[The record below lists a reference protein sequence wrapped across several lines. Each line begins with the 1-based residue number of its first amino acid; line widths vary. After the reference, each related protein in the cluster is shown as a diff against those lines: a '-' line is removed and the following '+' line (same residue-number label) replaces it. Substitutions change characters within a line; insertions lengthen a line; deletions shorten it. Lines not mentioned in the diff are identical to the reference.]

1 MEEHELAREERP
13 GDWAA
18 WMEATGGRAPVAPLR
33 PASLTGGPSPASR
46 TTDVAALPP
55 PDAEAEAPAAP
66 EPEIQPLHDDGA
78 EAPRSARREATR
90 QRILDAA
97 REVFAER
104 GVIGGTV
111 EDICERAGFTR
122 GAFYSNFGDK
132 DDVVDAL
139 VEREH
144 ERLLGHLE
152 ASFAG
157 IDRAVVD
164 AGGDLAA
171 VCTALVDQLLRS
183 IPIDRQV
190 SLVQTELEIH
200 AIRRPDQAGRFVAIN
215 LAFRDRI
222 ARFLEDGMRTL
233 GRELLVDRVHLT
245 DAIVAIAES
254 SVRRALLSGPDA
266 DPDAMASAVLPGLL
280 LALSKPLDDAP
291 AGHGDT
297 ARQPGRQ
304 AG

>member
-1 MEEHELAREERP
+1 VATQIAVARP
-13 GDWAA
+13 I
-18 WMEATGGRAPVAPLR
+18 
-33 PASLTGGPSPASR
+33 
-46 TTDVAALPP
+46 PP
-55 PDAEAEAPAAP
+55 APAPDHLA
-66 EPEIQPLHDDGA
+66 DDGVDV
-78 EAPRSARREATR
+78 PRSARREVTR

-97 REVFAER
+97 REVFAEN

-122 GAFYSNFGDK
+122 GAFYSNFADK
-132 DDVVDAL
+132 DEVVDAL

-157 IDRAVVD
+157 LDRAVAD
-164 AGGDLAA
+164 AGGDLAGICA
-171 VCTALVDQLLRS
+171 ALVDQLLRS

-190 SLVQTELEIH
+190 SLVQTELEIF

-215 LAFRDRI
+215 LAFRERI

-233 GRELLVDRVHLT
+233 GRELLVDRVYLT

-254 SVRRALLSGPDA
+254 SVRRALLTGPDA

-280 LALSKPLDDAP
+280 LALSKPLGDAP
-291 AGHGDT
+291 TG
-297 ARQPGRQ
+297 
-304 AG
+304 

>member
-1 MEEHELAREERP
+1 MD
-13 GDWAA
+13 G
-18 WMEATGGRAPVAPLR
+18 TGR
-33 PASLTGGPSPASR
+33 
-46 TTDVAALPP
+46 
-55 PDAEAEAPAAP
+55 APAAP
-66 EPEIQPLHDDGA
+66 PRPAPAPAPRTADLAAVPAPGPEPEAAPALHDDPLDGSDT
-78 EAPRSARREATR
+78 PRSARREATR

-104 GVIGGTV
+104 GVIDGTV

-144 ERLLGHLE
+144 GRLLGHLE

-157 IDRAVVD
+157 IDRAVVE
-164 AGGDLAA
+164 AGGDLAQ
-171 VCTALVDQLLRS
+171 VCAALVDQLLRS

-190 SLVQTELEIH
+190 SLVQTELEIN
-200 AIRRPDQAGRFVAIN
+200 AIRRPDQAGRFIEIN

-280 LALSKPLDDAP
+280 LALSRPLDDPP
-291 AGHGDT
+291 AG
-297 ARQPGRQ
+297 
-304 AG
+304 